1 MLETIMDNLC
11 SDIEKSKEV
20 NQILL
25 DELKTYKNPENKDKE
40 NQVFDVKEEISEVTD
55 PMEYVKSE
63 FYEEGFLCRR

>member
-11 SDIEKSKEV
+11 SDFEQSKEV
-20 NQILL
+20 KYVLL